1 MLSSRRVRWGWI
13 ISSVFVLREQ
23 LFTFSQAALCV
34 DFFPQAETILHGCLP
49 ACVCVCVLDGKYIF
63 HPLEKTRGIKKATER
78 IQFSWLCCAAHC
90 VVRWWFREWTGR
102 GLFESCVTYEQSIC
116 EWLFFKSKVHQAAS
130 NFNSQPTPTC
140 SPISLWHG
148 RKMLLVSWEVVHWLS
163 ARRCT
168 ERGWAVCA

>member
-1 MLSSRRVRWGWI
+1 MLSFCRVRWGWI

-23 LFTFSQAALCV
+23 LFPFCVSTSSPKPKPYFTAA
-34 DFFPQAETILHGCLP
+34 CLP
-49 ACVCVCVLDGKYIF
+49 ACVCVLDGKYIF

-102 GLFESCVTYEQSIC
+102 GLLGSCVTYVQSIC
-116 EWLFFKSKVHQAAS
+116 EWLCLKSNVHQTAS
-130 NFNSQPTPTC
+130 NFTSQPTPTC
-140 SPISLWHG
+140 SPIPLWHE
-148 RKMLLVSWEVVHWLS
+148 RKMLLMSCEVVHWLS